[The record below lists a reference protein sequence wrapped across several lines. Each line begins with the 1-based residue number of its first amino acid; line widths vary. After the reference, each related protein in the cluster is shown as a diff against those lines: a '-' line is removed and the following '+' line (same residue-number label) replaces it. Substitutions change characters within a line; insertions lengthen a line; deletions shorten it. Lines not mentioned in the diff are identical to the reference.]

1 MSSSKF
7 ASVPQEPLNCD
18 EWLFACFQA
27 FATIRRRQFVIADRW
42 MEERGPERK
51 WRRDVLMRLNSRRAR
66 VLAVKVNSA

>member
-1 MSSSKF
+1 MPAAATMLPGDMMSPSKF

-42 MEERGPERK
+42 DGGKRAKEEMATG
-51 WRRDVLMRLNSRRAR
+51 R
-66 VLAVKVNSA
+66 VDEVK

>member
-1 MSSSKF
+1 MSAAATMLPGDMMSSSKF

-42 MEERGPERK
+42 DGGKRAKEEMATG
-51 WRRDVLMRLNSRRAR
+51 R
-66 VLAVKVNSA
+66 VDEVK